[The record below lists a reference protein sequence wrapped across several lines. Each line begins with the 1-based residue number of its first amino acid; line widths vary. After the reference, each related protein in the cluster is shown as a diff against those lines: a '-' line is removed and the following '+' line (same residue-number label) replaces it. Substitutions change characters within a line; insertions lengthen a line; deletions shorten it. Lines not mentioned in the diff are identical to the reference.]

1 MAGGK
6 IDGNEMKVDLVFP
19 EVENREH
26 SNKIARR
33 GIKRGRG
40 LGYGYGPRGG
50 GGGHR
55 GGGHRG
61 GGGGRGFGGRDRYSN
76 RAQSPPFRR

>member
-33 GIKRGRG
+33 GRRGRG

-50 GGGHR
+50 